1 VALLHGPD
9 SYAEATEQWVRC
21 SFCDRLQVIERLRR
35 AGLDV
40 PVLRQ
45 LDLCVL
51 PHLVDLALSDV
62 PPQSAGDKR
71 E

>member
-40 PVLRQ
+40 P
-45 LDLCVL
+45 
-51 PHLVDLALSDV
+51 
-62 PPQSAGDKR
+62 PQSAGDKR

>member
-1 VALLHGPD
+1 LQIVFARGFAPL
-9 SYAEATEQWVRC
+9 T